1 MKKQLL
7 LALSIV
13 VFICFSCKKSES
25 NKEIDKSSTQT
36 TVVNKEQTFTEES
49 NIVSDEK
56 TTLNKNKVEKVVS
69 NHVSENSNGQK
80 ELTEI
85 EILRQKHENYL
96 KNSPFKKT
104 LQLSKKERKAMG
116 IPPKKYYEM
125 EYELTMNP
133 ETGKP
138 TPENLIQIRANL
150 KREREEALASGRVP
164 GDASD
169 NSWVERGPNNVG
181 GRVRG
186 LMFDPNDATFRT
198 VFAGGVSGGLWKNT
212 DITNASNPWVRVNIP
227 ENLAVSTLTVD
238 PNNNSVFYAGTGESY
253 VGGDVNGDGVW
264 KSADGGTTWSKI
276 FGGITGPTSFESS
289 ANVVISAPAGIAGSY
304 PCYPTTAFGTPIT
317 TPIPGEIVLVTDGT
331 APIYDGCETITNA
344 AALNGKIALIRRGLC
359 SFVIKVKA
367 AQDAGAIGVIMMNNV
382 DGTPVA
388 MGGDDATI
396 TIPSVMISKSDGDI
410 LQAAV
415 LGGTVTG
422 SLTSGPG
429 TFTGNLVPGQQ
440 HINEI
445 KVRNNGGISEIYVA
459 AGDSFY
465 SAANSATYLGGPNFG
480 LFKSVDG
487 GTTWTELSLPL
498 TANGYKHCPM
508 DIAIGADNKI
518 WVSTTRSTVYGD
530 GGGKIFSSVDG
541 VNFIDRHTVPD
552 GRRTQIA
559 ASTTTA
565 DKIYVLAELTTT
577 AAVGLYRTLN
587 GFSTT
592 TTLALPADADGGV
605 GADFTRGQAFYDLM
619 LEVDPNNDQVVYTGG
634 IDLFKST
641 NGGTS
646 WAQFSHWYGG
656 FGYQEV
662 HADQHGMAFAPGS
675 STRMIFG
682 NDGGVY
688 YSNNGGT
695 TTQSRN
701 QGLNVTQFYSV
712 GVAPNQA
719 VSGITLAGDYFAAGA
734 QDNGTQYFG
743 NAAAGVTGSI
753 ESQGGDGAYTLFDQ
767 GSDKYY
773 ISNYVYNENIN
784 IRPLP
789 GSTVTARALD
799 NDNNGNNGAFIA
811 PMVLDSNQDILYSDY
826 SNGTTYQ
833 IRRYRSIKSG
843 VINRANISN
852 VLLTAPPTAFA
863 VSPYTT
869 ASTTL
874 LVGTRL
880 GKLFR
885 IPTANTYIGTTTT
898 TGTWVDITGPS
909 FVGSISDIEYGS
921 SENEIFVT
929 MHNYNVVSV
938 WYTSNG
944 GTTWVNKEGNLP
956 DMPVKAILKNPKN
969 AEEVI
974 VATEL
979 GVWYTNNFSAV
990 SPTWNQSYNGMSNV
1004 KVMDLDLQ
1012 VNTGY
1017 PNSYPAASYTV
1028 YAATYGRGIFSGSFT
1043 APTLSSDDVAI
1054 SKGIKIYP
1062 NPSKGILNIAIANY
1076 TGALNV
1082 EIFDINGRKVL
1093 SNEGDF
1099 TSEKTMNLSGLQTG
1113 IYIVKLEGDNLS
1125 YSEKIV
1131 LN

>member
-7 LALSIV
+7 FLFSAL
-13 VFICFSCKKSES
+13 FFFSFSFGQTNIEK
-25 NKEIDKSSTQT
+25 NKEKTNKAKEIIA
-36 TVVNKEQTFTEES
+36 VNKSLTKKQVKS
-49 NIVSDEK
+49 IRK
-56 TTLNKNKVEKVVS
+56 KHAKN
-69 NHVSENSNGQK
+69 
-80 ELTEI
+80 LA
-85 EILRQKHENYL
+85 
-96 KNSPFKKT
+96 NSPFKKS
-104 LQLSKKERKAMG
+104 LQLSKKERKALA
-116 IPPKKYYEM
+116 IPPNKYYEM

-133 ETGKP
+133 ETGRP
-138 TPENLIQIRANL
+138 TPENLVQIRANL
-150 KREREEALASGRVP
+150 KREREEALASGRTP

-181 GRVRG
+181 GRVRAI
-186 LMFDPNDATFRT
+186 MFDPNDPTFKR
-198 VFAGGVSGGLWKNT
+198 VFAGGVSGGLWVNN
-212 DITNASNPWVRVNIP
+212 DITTNTAWTRVNIP

-238 PNNNSVFYAGTGESY
+238 PNNSNIFYVGTGESY
-253 VGGDVNGDGVW
+253 VAGDVNGNGVW
-264 KSADGGTTWSKI
+264 KSTDGGTTWTNI
-276 FGGITGPTSFESS
+276 FGGITGATTFESS
-289 ANVVISAPAGIAGSY
+289 ANVVVNSPAGVAGSY

-317 TPIPGEIVLVTDGT
+317 SPIIGDIVIATDGT
-331 APIYDGCETITNA
+331 APIYDACQSSTAGAALTNA
-344 AALNGKIALIRRGLC
+344 AALNGKIALIRRGTC
-359 SFVIKVKA
+359 SFVLKVKA
-367 AQDAGAIGVIMMNNV
+367 AQNAGAIGVIMMNNV

-388 MGGDDATI
+388 MGGTDATI
-396 TIPSVMISKSDGDI
+396 TIPSVMISKTDGDI
-410 LQAAV
+410 LEAAV
-415 LGGTVTG
+415 LGGTVSG
-422 SLTSGPG
+422 SLTTGPG

-440 HINEI
+440 HINDI
-445 KVRNNGGISEIYVA
+445 KVRNNGGVSEIYVA
-459 AGDSFY
+459 AGDTFY

-487 GTTWTELSLPL
+487 GATWTEVLLPL
-498 TANGYKHCPM
+498 TANGYKHCPN
-508 DIAIGADNKI
+508 DIEIGADNTI
-518 WVSTTRSTVYGD
+518 WVSTTRSLVYGD
-530 GGGKIFSSVDG
+530 GGGKIFSSTDG
-541 VNFIDRHTVPD
+541 VNFIDKYTVPG

-559 ASTTTA
+559 VSTTNA
-565 DKIYVLAELTTT
+565 NKIYVLCEDTSSGEPNLFLTTN
-577 AAVGLYRTLN
+577 A
-587 GFSTT
+587 FSTAP
-592 TTLALPADADGGV
+592 TTLGEPASDGDIT
-605 GADFTRGQAFYDLM
+605 ATDFCRGQAFYDLVIA
-619 LEVDPNNDQVVYTGG
+619 VDPTNDAIVYIGG
-634 IDLFKST
+634 INLHRST
-641 NGGTS
+641 DSGTS
-646 WAQFSHWYGG
+646 WIAISGWTTATPSN
-656 FGYQEV
+656 V
-662 HADQHGMAFAPGS
+662 HSDQHAIVFRPGNS
-675 STRMIFG
+675 NQAVFG

-688 YSNNGGT
+688 YASTLSSASVSSTAISSRNNG
-695 TTQSRN
+695 
-701 QGLNVTQFYSV
+701 LNITQFYSV
-712 GVAPNQA
+712 GVAPTQA
-719 VSGITLAGDYFAAGA
+719 VSGLTLAGDYFAAGA
-734 QDNGTQYFG
+734 QDNGTQYFA
-743 NAAAGVTGSI
+743 NAAPVIGGSVR
-753 ESQGGDGAYTLFDQ
+753 SQGGDGAFTLFDQ

-789 GSTVTARALD
+789 GSTVTARTLD

-833 IRRYRSIKSG
+833 IRRYRNIKSG
-843 VINRANISN
+843 IVNRVSISN

-869 ASTTL
+869 TSTTL

-974 VATEL
+974 IATEL

-1043 APTLSSDDVAI
+1043 APTLSSDDVAV

-1062 NPSKGILNIAIANY
+1062 NPSKGILNIAIPNY
-1076 TGALNV
+1076 TGALNI

-1093 SNEGDF
+1093 TNKGDF
-1099 TSEKTMNLSGLQTG
+1099 ASEKMMNLAGLQSG
-1113 IYIVKLEGDNLS
+1113 IYIVKLAGDNLT
-1125 YSEKIV
+1125 YSEKVMIK
-1131 LN
+1131 